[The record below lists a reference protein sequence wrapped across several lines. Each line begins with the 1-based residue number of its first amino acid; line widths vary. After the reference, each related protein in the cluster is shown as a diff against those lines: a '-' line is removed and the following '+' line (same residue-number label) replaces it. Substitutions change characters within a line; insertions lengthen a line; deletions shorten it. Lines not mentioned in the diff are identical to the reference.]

1 MMMHLVLRLGALQ
14 MQVSPKE
21 VIYDSRGLS
30 KEPLQKLS
38 LGQFGN
44 FVFEKCIYNFGPAM
58 LQLSPVQPIT
68 DFLDASK
75 V

>member
-30 KEPLQKLS
+30 KEPLQNKRLS
-38 LGQFGN
+38 FDFYLT
-44 FVFEKCIYNFGPAM
+44 GPAM